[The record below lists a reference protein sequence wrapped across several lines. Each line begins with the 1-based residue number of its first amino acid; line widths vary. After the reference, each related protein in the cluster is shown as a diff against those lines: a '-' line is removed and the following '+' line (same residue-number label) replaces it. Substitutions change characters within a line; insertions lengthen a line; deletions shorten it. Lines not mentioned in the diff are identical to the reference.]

1 MSDVL
6 EVSGTEVVKATRENI
21 LNLEAAIKSLP
32 GSWGKKE
39 ARDILNEHVFAP
51 GVYARI
57 ANMPKGMVGVGM
69 IHKYAH
75 ICLITHGTVK
85 IVSEFDS
92 GVYSA
97 PRIWISEPGVKRTIY
112 ALSDAQ
118 MVNIIPN
125 VSDTQNLDEI
135 EARVTAE
142 SYEDLDK
149 FLAESKETL

>member
-21 LNLEAAIKSLP
+21 LNLEAVIENLP
-32 GSWGKKE
+32 DSIGEQE
-39 ARDILNEHVFAP
+39 ALETLNDHVFAP
-51 GVYARI
+51 GVYARVMTLP
-57 ANMPKGMVGVGM
+57 AGMTVVGK

-97 PRIWISEPGVKRTIY
+97 PRIWISEPGVKRMLH
-112 ALSDAQ
+112 ALSDFQ
-118 MVNIIPN
+118 MVNILPN
-125 VSDTQNLDEI
+125 PSDTQDLDEI
-135 EARVTAE
+135 EATVIAK
-142 SYEDLDK
+142 SYADLDK
-149 FLAESKETL
+149 FLKDNEVL